1 MGRRTGLVAALAVVG
16 ALAVAFFAVI
26 GAAGAKKKDSSG
38 NRMLGF
44 NEAPAVS
51 APGAR
56 GTIEVRIRNS
66 SAIDFTLTWQ
76 NLSGP
81 PGAAHI
87 HLGQKDVSGGVVAFL
102 CGGGGQAPCP
112 ASNSATVTGT
122 ITAAHI
128 QPLPSQGIAGPAD
141 FAEVLTAI
149 RAGVTYANV
158 HTALLPSG
166 EIRGQIKARGGGDGD
181 DD

>member
-1 MGRRTGLVAALAVVG
+1 MSRRTGLVAALAVIG
-16 ALAVAFFAVI
+16 AVAVGFLALV
-26 GAAGAKKKDSSG
+26 GVAGAKKNDSNG

-56 GTIEVRIRNS
+56 GTIEVRITNNRT
-66 SAIDFTLTWQ
+66 AIDFTLTWQ

-87 HLGQKDVSGGVVAFL
+87 HLGQKNVSGGIVAFL
-102 CGGGGQAPCP
+102 CGGGGQPPC
-112 ASNSATVTGT
+112 AAATSGMATGT
-122 ITAAHI
+122 ITAANI
-128 QPLPSQGIAGPAD
+128 QPLPSQGIAGPTD
-141 FAEVLTAI
+141 FGEVLTAI
-149 RAGVTYANV
+149 RAGVTYANI

-166 EIRGQIKARGGGDGD
+166 EIRGQIKARGGGDD
-181 DD
+181 D